1 MLPCS
6 HGARALLLDA
16 VSLVLFHP
24 GRSLAYVVML
34 AGTFAFLSQTGH
46 LYETVP
52 HFISAVAFAS
62 V

>member
-1 MLPCS
+1 
-6 HGARALLLDA
+6 
-16 VSLVLFHP
+16 
-24 GRSLAYVVML
+24 VVML